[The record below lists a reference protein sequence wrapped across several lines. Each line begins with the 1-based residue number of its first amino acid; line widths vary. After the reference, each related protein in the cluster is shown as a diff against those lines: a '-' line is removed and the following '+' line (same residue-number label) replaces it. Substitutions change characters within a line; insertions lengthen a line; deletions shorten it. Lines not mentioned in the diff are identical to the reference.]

1 MKGGGNEERLRAF
14 LTVWDEIRARMEGE
28 LAKPGV

>member
-1 MKGGGNEERLRAF
+1 MKGGGYEERLRAF
-14 LTVWDEIRARMEGE
+14 LSVRDEIRARMEGE

>member
-1 MKGGGNEERLRAF
+1 MKSDGYEERLRAF
-14 LTVWDEIRARMEGE
+14 LTVRDEIRARMEGE

>member
-1 MKGGGNEERLRAF
+1 MKGGGYEERLRAF
-14 LTVWDEIRARMEGE
+14 RTVRDEIRARMEGE

>member
-1 MKGGGNEERLRAF
+1 MKSGGYEERLRAF
-14 LTVWDEIRARMEGE
+14 LTVWDEIMEGE

>member
-1 MKGGGNEERLRAF
+1 MKGGGYEVRLWAF
-14 LTVWDEIRARMEGE
+14 LTMWDEIRARMEGE